1 VSAAAERATA
11 RLDAA
16 RRRSRLLDHVV
27 RAGQHYGR
35 VQGSQWAGAITY
47 YGFLSFFP
55 ILALAFAVVALLASV
70 YPDGQDD
77 LTTAVNAL
85 FPGLIGTEPDQ
96 ISLAEVESAARTV
109 AGLGLLALLY
119 SGLSWFSSMRV
130 ALAVVF
136 EVPLPER
143 PSWVLGKVRD
153 LVALLLIGVALLLA
167 VALTGFVTGFSSEV
181 LDWVG
186 VDSDYGLLLRLVTLL
201 FGLAANTVLFYALF
215 LLPTTPH
222 APRRDLWA
230 GALVG
235 AVGFEVLK
243 QLSGELLGLT
253 KDKPAF
259 QAFGVALILLVWINF
274 FSRVVILAA
283 AWAHEAPAS
292 RAVRDGLAAEQA
304 REEDLARVA
313 RLAPPPPERDRRASA
328 RAFAA
333 GGATVLTVVAALR
346 RPRRKDNP

>member
-1 VSAAAERATA
+1 VPAATDRVRA
-11 RLDAA
+11 RLDAV

-27 RAGQHYGR
+27 RTGQHYGR

-55 ILALAFAVVALLASV
+55 VLALAFAVVALLANV

-77 LTTAVNAL
+77 LTTAVNEL
-85 FPGLIGTEPDQ
+85 FPGLIGTESDQ
-96 ISLAEVESAARTV
+96 ISLADIQATARTV
-109 AGLGLLALLY
+109 AGLGLLGLLY
-119 SGLSWFSSMRV
+119 AGLNWFSSMRI

-136 EVPLPER
+136 EVPMPEQ
-143 PSWVLGKVRD
+143 PSYWLGKLRD
-153 LVALLLIGVALLLA
+153 LLALVLIGVAMLLA
-167 VALTGFVTGFSSEV
+167 VALTGFVTGFSTEV
-181 LDWVG
+181 LDWLG
-186 VDSDYGLLLRLVTLL
+186 IDSRYDVLLRLVTLA
-201 FGLAANTVLFYALF
+201 FGLGANAVLFYALF

-230 GALVG
+230 GAFVG
-235 AVGFEVLK
+235 SVGFEALK
-243 QLSGELLGLT
+243 QLSGELLSLT

-292 RAVRDGLAAEQA
+292 RAVRDGLAAEA
-304 REEDLARVA
+304 A
-313 RLAPPPPERDRRASA
+313 RLEEQAWVEQLEPPPPPSRRGATA
-328 RAFAA
+328 RAFAF
-333 GGATVLTVVAALR
+333 GGATTLALVAALR
-346 RPRRKDNP
+346 RPRRKDT